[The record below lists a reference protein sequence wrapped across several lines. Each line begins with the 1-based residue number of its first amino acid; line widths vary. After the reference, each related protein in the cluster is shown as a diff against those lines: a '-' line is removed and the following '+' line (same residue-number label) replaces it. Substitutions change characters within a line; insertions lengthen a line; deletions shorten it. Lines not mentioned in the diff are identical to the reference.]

1 MAADEA
7 ALATGLPLLLGL
19 ILSLSF
25 EHWLRPRP
33 PRRPLAAAALAV
45 HTGLWLPWQAMF
57 SLAIGRPWLALIV
70 SLIGT
75 MTLVVVS
82 NAKYRSLREP
92 FTVHDFEYFVD
103 MVRHPRLY
111 LPFLRFTTQTT
122 FASIL
127 MFLALVGA
135 FVFEPWLFTRYPP
148 MAIFETYGTAV
159 ACAVLLL
166 VLGDR
171 VRPRMSWN
179 ALDDL
184 ETHGLLPCLWG
195 YARAAR
201 QAPLPASPLSGW
213 HWPPDIDGRP
223 HLVAVQSESF
233 FDCRRLDPVIRPE
246 VLTEYDRV
254 CAEAHQHGRLR
265 VPAWGANTIRTEFG
279 FLFGLSAEAQGVHK
293 FQPYQRLA
301 RQGLPQLV
309 SVLQK
314 AGYHTV
320 CVHPYSLDFYD
331 RKRLFPALGFETLI
345 DASAFVPGDRV
356 GPYVGDEAVTR
367 VVARVLADARERPCF
382 VFVITMENHGPLHL
396 ETPDSAALSEFYAG
410 PPPPKHHDLSVY
422 LGHLRHADAMIGR
435 LREVLSSFARPGC
448 LAWYGDHVPIMPKV
462 YARLGHDDA
471 RTDYVLWSTAPQ
483 TRPATHAA
491 QERAVEELPLAVL
504 NMLLATAGSSAPVQ
518 ASSPYT

>member
-1 MAADEA
+1 MPVDGA
-7 ALATGLPLLLGL
+7 ALAIGPPLLLGL

-25 EHWLRPRP
+25 ERWLRPKP
-33 PRRPLAAAALAV
+33 PRSPLPAAALAL
-45 HTGLWLPWQAMF
+45 HAGLWLPWQVVF
-57 SLAIGRPWLALIV
+57 SLLIGRPWLALVV

-122 FASIL
+122 LASIF
-127 MFLALVGA
+127 MFVALVGA
-135 FVFEPWLFTRYPP
+135 FFFEPWLFTRYATR
-148 MAIFETYGTAV
+148 AILETYGAV
-159 ACAVLLL
+159 SACAALLL

-171 VRPRMSWN
+171 ARLEMSWN
-179 ALDDL
+179 ALADL
-184 ETHGLLPCLWG
+184 ETYGLVTSLWC
-195 YARAAR
+195 YARESR
-201 QAPLPASPLSGW
+201 RAPPPTSPLSGW
-213 HWPPDIDGRP
+213 RWPSEVSARP
-223 HLVAVQSESF
+223 HLIVVQSESF
-233 FDCRRLDPVIRPE
+233 FDCRRLDSVIRPD
-246 VLTEYDRV
+246 VLGEFDRV
-254 CAEAHQHGRLR
+254 CTEAAHHGRLR

-309 SVLQK
+309 SLLRNS
-314 AGYHTV
+314 GYHTV

-345 DASAFVPGDRV
+345 DVAAFTPRDRA

-367 VVARVLADARERPCF
+367 VVEKVLADAGARPCF

-396 ETPDSAALSEFYAG
+396 ETADPSMLGDFYTGA
-410 PPPPKHHDLSVY
+410 PPPKHHDLSVY

-435 LREVLSSFARPGC
+435 LRETLSSLPRPGC
-448 LAWYGDHVPIMPKV
+448 MAWYGDHVPIMPKV
-462 YARLGHDDA
+462 YARLDHDDS
-471 RTDYVLWSTAPQ
+471 RTDYVLWSSAE
-483 TRPATHAA
+483 RIRATPVAA

-504 NMLLATAGSSAPVQ
+504 EMLVATAGSAAPV
-518 ASSPYT
+518 